1 MTISYPIKLKF
12 GISKKCVLL
21 ICDPMYYRGF
31 TIFNCIFCS
40 SNIAYQD
47 PNNSKNSLR
56 NLLGVLKGQCLED
69 HAIKHWNLKALLPNE
84 NDEGD
89 EEKEDKDEKE
99 DEEEDGKSKEKIS
112 DKNEMECKTI
122 ISLEHLI
129 N

>member
-1 MTISYPIKLKF
+1 MTISYPTKLNF
-12 GISKKCVLL
+12 GISKNVFFQSVILCIIEVSLFL
-21 ICDPMYYRGF
+21 
-31 TIFNCIFCS
+31 NCIFCS
-40 SNIAYQD
+40 SNIEYQD

-69 HAIKHWNLKALLPNE
+69 QAIKHWNLKALLPNE